1 MFDIADYQETSTVAQ
16 ALEMLAAD
24 PQAILI
30 AGGTDVLI
38 KLRHNQLPEA
48 RLVGIRHIDA
58 LRTIELTEDGYVMIG
73 AAVTFSQ
80 LMSDDI
86 IRRHVPV
93 LAVAAADVG
102 GPQIRRVA
110 TIGGNIC
117 NGATSADSAPS
128 LFAFNAMLRLE
139 SPKGVRLTAISEFYR
154 GPGKV
159 NLAPGEILT
168 AIMIAPCDYQ
178 GMGAHYIKYAMRKAM
193 DIATLG
199 CAAACRLGTDGKLTD
214 VRLAFGVA
222 APTPVRCPQAEAV
235 ATGSVFSEELAAEFA
250 EAATAEISPRTSWR
264 ASKEFRLH
272 LARHLSAE
280 ALTKAYVQAG
290 GKLS

>member
-1 MFDIADYQETSTVAQ
+1 MFDIADYQEASTVAQ
-16 ALEMLAAD
+16 ALTLLAAD
-24 PQAILI
+24 RQAILI

-38 KLRHNQLPEA
+38 KIRHNQLSEA
-48 RLVGIRHIDA
+48 RLIGIRHIDA
-58 LRTIELTEDGYVMIG
+58 LRTIELTHDGYVVIG

-80 LMSDDI
+80 LMTDDV

-93 LAVAAADVG
+93 LAAAASDVG
-102 GPQIRRVA
+102 GSQIRRVA

-128 LFAFNAMLRLE
+128 LFALNAKLRLE
-139 SPKGVRLTAISEFYR
+139 SPGRVRLAAISEFYR

-159 NLAPGEILT
+159 NLEPGEMLT
-168 AIMIAPCDYQ
+168 AIMIASCDYQ
-178 GMGAHYIKYAMRKAM
+178 GLGAHYIKYAMRKAM

-199 CAAACRLGTDGKLTD
+199 CAAACRLGSGGELTD